1 MNRRFFLRSSFLT
14 VAGAT
19 LLGRLA
25 QAANGKVGDMTVA
38 AWDKLNA
45 DAANKVHAI
54 DPTSAA
60 LSPADQALM
69 MEVAM
74 GGMMQLEVSRA
85 AMEKT
90 GDADVRAYAK
100 GEVDEQTH
108 LGAKLKE
115 IAAAKKVTL
124 PSDPDEKTQKMVA
137 MLQSM
142 SGAELDR
149 TYLTE
154 AGVKGHEKLLAVM
167 TKVESQATDATLKK
181 VATTALP
188 LIKAHLK
195 AAREELTQLGGGK
208 KAS

>member
-19 LLGRLA
+19 LLGRIV
-25 QAANGKVGDMTVA
+25 QAANGKIGHMTPA
-38 AWDKLNA
+38 AWDKLNS
-45 DAANKVHAI
+45 DAAAKVDAI
-54 DPTSAA
+54 KPAEAPLSA
-60 LSPADQALM
+60 ADQALM

-74 GGMMQLEVSRA
+74 GGMMQLEVSRVA
-85 AMEKT
+85 LEKT

-124 PSDPDEKTQKMVA
+124 PSEPDDKTKKMVA
-137 MLQSM
+137 MLQGM
-142 SGAELDR
+142 SGADLDR

-154 AGVKGHEKLLAVM
+154 IGVKGHEAVEKVLM
-167 TKVESQATDATLKK
+167 KVEKQAADATLKT
-181 VATTALP
+181 VAMTALP
-188 LIKAHLK
+188 LVKTHLK
-195 AAREELTQLGGGK
+195 IAQEEIGQMGGK